1 MSNYSTTTTS
11 HYTYLWSKYR
21 PAILKLMID
30 CAEGP
35 QEYKFSNHEFGNL
48 NLKKKVNYSFML
60 RVYQGRALNNIK
72 SSEVAQDLLGIL
84 KQSPKA
90 SELMEDLAYEFRLD
104 KDFVLH
110 ISQEEVPE
118 MS

>member
-1 MSNYSTTTTS
+1 MQYYSPVTS

-21 PAILKLMID
+21 PAILKLMVD
-30 CAEGP
+30 SAKGP
-35 QEYKFSNHEFGNL
+35 QEYKFSNHEFGKPNV
-48 NLKKKVNYSFML
+48 NKKVSYSFLL
-60 RVYQGRALNNIK
+60 RVFKSRAVNDIRT
-72 SSEVAQDLLGIL
+72 SELAKDLLGIL

-90 SELMEDLAYEFRLD
+90 TELMENIAYEFRLD

-118 MS
+118 IN